1 MAPLAGTML
10 GMGRTSTPKGVSEYE
25 MTLIKQDGARLSY
38 EAHPSGQAP
47 ATFVA
52 NVANGDS
59 VVFVAPEHDFPQRVG
74 YRRVGRDSVLAWVEG
89 TMRGAQRRMEFPYRR
104 VACPTAP

>member
-1 MAPLAGTML
+1 MTMLRRAASRAGTML
-10 GMGRTSTPKGVSEYE
+10 GMGRTSSDKGLAEYE
-25 MTLIKQDGARLSY
+25 LTLIKQDGARLLF

-52 NVANGDS
+52 TVAN
-59 VVFVAPEHDFPQRVG
+59 A
-74 YRRVGRDSVLAWVEG
+74 DSVLFAAPE
-89 TMRGAQRRMEFPYRR
+89 QFPYGR